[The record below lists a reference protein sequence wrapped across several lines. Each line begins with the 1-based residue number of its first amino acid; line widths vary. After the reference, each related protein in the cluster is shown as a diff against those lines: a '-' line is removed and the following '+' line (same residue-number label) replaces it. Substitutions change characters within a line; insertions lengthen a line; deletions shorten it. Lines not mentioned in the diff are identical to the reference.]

1 MYGFGVQSRH
11 PTPGSQTSLRE
22 ANRARI
28 VESLKRHGH
37 LTQVELAGAT
47 GLSAATISNIVKE
60 LSGVG
65 VVNTAATSR
74 SGRRAVEVTL
84 ARRQGLVAG
93 LHISKRHLRVAISDV
108 DRTVVAENHLPLASD
123 HRHDREMDRAA
134 LLIGDMVEALDATMS
149 DVLVLGMALPH
160 PVDPLTGII
169 STPGLM
175 RGWDGIAIADS
186 MSERIQ
192 LPVVVDTEAN
202 LGGLAELRSGAAR
215 GATSG
220 LYIRVGYSIGGSL
233 LINGNPYRGGSGR
246 GGEVGHVVIDP
257 HGSLCACGNRGCLEV
272 FAGGRAMLELF
283 RDDPGIHRL
292 RDLLLRAEAGDS
304 VVRRAVADAGRH
316 IGSAAAIVS
325 TVFDPELVVIGG
337 ELAEAGEILLAP
349 LRHELERATIGAT
362 APTVVTG
369 TLGDR
374 AVVLGCLA
382 AAIDN
387 VAAEWKPQLR

>member
-1 MYGFGVQSRH
+1 MVLDVQSRH

-60 LSGVG
+60 LSGAG

-84 ARRQGLVAG
+84 VRRQGLVAG
-93 LHISKRHLRVAISDV
+93 LHLSKRHMRVAISDV
-108 DRTVVAENHLPLASD
+108 DRTVVAENHLPLAPD

-134 LLIGDMVEALDATMS
+134 LLIGDMLDALDATMS
-149 DVLVLGMALPH
+149 DVLILGMAVPH
-160 PVDPLTGII
+160 PVDPLSGMI

-175 RGWDGIAIADS
+175 RGWDGVAIASS

-192 LPVVVDTEAN
+192 LPVFVDTEAN
-202 LGGLAELRSGAAR
+202 MGGLAELRTGAAR
-215 GATSG
+215 GISSG
-220 LYIRVGYSIGGSL
+220 LYIRVGNSIGGSV
-233 LINGNPYRGGSGR
+233 LINGSSYRGANGR
-246 GGEVGHVVIDP
+246 AGELGHVMIDP
-257 HGSLCACGNRGCLEV
+257 HGPLCACGNRGCLEV
-272 FAGGRAMLELF
+272 FAAGPALLELF

-292 RDLLLRAEAGDS
+292 RDILLRAEAGDS
-304 VVRRAVADAGRH
+304 VATRVLADAGRH
-316 IGSAAAIVS
+316 IGAAAAIVS
-325 TVFDPELVVIGG
+325 TILDPELIVIGG
-337 ELAEAGEILLAP
+337 EMAEANELLLAP
-349 LRHELERATIGAT
+349 LRHELERATIGT
-362 APTVVTG
+362 LAPTVVTG

-374 AVVLGCLA
+374 AAVLGCLA

-387 VAAEWKPQLR
+387 VAAEWKPQIR

>member
-1 MYGFGVQSRH
+1 VQSRH

-37 LTQVELAGAT
+37 LTQVELVGAT

-60 LSGVG
+60 LSGAG

-108 DRTVVAENHLPLASD
+108 DRTVVAENHLPLAAD
-123 HRHDREMDRAA
+123 HRHDRELDRAA
-134 LLIGDMVEALDATMS
+134 LLIGDMLEALDASLT

-160 PVDPLTGII
+160 PVDPSTGVI

-175 RGWDGIAIADS
+175 RGWDGVAIADA

-192 LPVVVDTEAN
+192 LPAFVDTEAN

-215 GATSG
+215 GAASSI
-220 LYIRVGYSIGGSL
+220 YIRVGYSIGGSL
-233 LINGNPYRGGSGR
+233 LINGSPYRGGSGR
-246 GGEVGHVVIDP
+246 AGEVGHVMIDP
-257 HGSLCACGNRGCLEV
+257 RGPLCACGNRGCLEV
-272 FAGGRAMLELF
+272 FAGGPALLELF

-304 VVRRAVADAGRH
+304 EARRAIADAGRY
-316 IGSAAAIVS
+316 IGA
-325 TVFDPELVVIGG
+325 
-337 ELAEAGEILLAP
+337 
-349 LRHELERATIGAT
+349 AT
-362 APTVVTG
+362 AP
-369 TLGDR
+369 
-374 AVVLGCLA
+374 
-382 AAIDN
+382 
-387 VAAEWKPQLR
+387 